1 METQSPIKKFLPK
14 IILIILLGIGGYY
27 GYSKYKYAQS
37 HEDTDNA
44 QVETYFVPVLPRMAG
59 YIKAVNVK
67 DYDMVKKDQVLA
79 EIDTEEAKLVLEELE
94 ADYRQSLTDIE
105 NAKANINNLNMSVK
119 SSEVNLRVALLRR
132 DKSRK
137 DGERDRNLLAAK
149 AITEKQ
155 AEDGKS
161 IGEVAEAQYEAGQE
175 DILTL
180 KSRLPILQAALHK
193 AEAVIAVKKVK
204 IEQQKLKITYGK
216 VYAPSS
222 GRIGKK
228 TIEAG
233 QFVQA
238 GQPLMTIVQDNSFWV
253 IANFKETQVGRLK
266 IGSEAELKLD
276 AYPDKIMKGKVVSIS
291 ESTGAKSSLLPPD
304 NASGN
309 FVKVTQ
315 RVPVKIEIDNLQN
328 YRDLL
333 RAGLSLEVSIPLK

>member
-1 METQSPIKKFLPK
+1 M
-14 IILIILLGIGGYY
+14 
-27 GYSKYKYAQS
+27 
-37 HEDTDNA
+37 
-44 QVETYFVPVLPRMAG
+44 
-59 YIKAVNVK
+59 
-67 DYDMVKKDQVLA
+67 
-79 EIDTEEAKLVLEELE
+79 
-94 ADYRQSLTDIE
+94 
-105 NAKANINNLNMSVK
+105 
-119 SSEVNLRVALLRR
+119 
-132 DKSRK
+132 
-137 DGERDRNLLAAK
+137 
-149 AITEKQ
+149 
-155 AEDGKS
+155 
-161 IGEVAEAQYEAGQE
+161 
-175 DILTL
+175 
-180 KSRLPILQAALHK
+180 PILQASLHK
-193 AEAVIAVKKVK
+193 AESVLAVKRVK
-204 IEQQKLKITYGK
+204 IEQQKLKLTYGK

-253 IANFKETQVGRLK
+253 VANFKETQVGKLK

-315 RVPVKIEIDNLQN
+315 RVPVKIEIENLQN
-328 YRDLL
+328 YKDLL